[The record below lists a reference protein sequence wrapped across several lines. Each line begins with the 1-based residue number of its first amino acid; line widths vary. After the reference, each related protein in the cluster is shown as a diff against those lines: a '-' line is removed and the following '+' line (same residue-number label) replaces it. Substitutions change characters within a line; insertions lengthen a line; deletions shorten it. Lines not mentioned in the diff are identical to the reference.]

1 MLEKA
6 FQNCFKPPQVNL
18 SGIWES
24 TPRLRIRSHQRQ
36 KRVPSPSKKAH
47 RGKSRDSAILSR
59 VRGISFAVEGNRES
73 AQCALLE
80 RNRRSGRKTLS
91 CFRWFPCLQRLW
103 LKHTKRLILE
113 LAEAQPELV
122 IVSGMAR
129 ESIPLPIKPH
139 LMKD

>member
-1 MLEKA
+1 M
-6 FQNCFKPPQVNL
+6 
-18 SGIWES
+18 
-24 TPRLRIRSHQRQ
+24 
-36 KRVPSPSKKAH
+36 
-47 RGKSRDSAILSR
+47 SR
-59 VRGISFAVEGNRES
+59 VRGISFAIEGNRES

-91 CFRWFPCLQRLW
+91 CFRWFLCLQRLW

-129 ESIPLPIKPH
+129 GIDTVAHQAALDAGLKTIAVLAGGLNH
-139 LMKD
+139 LYPP